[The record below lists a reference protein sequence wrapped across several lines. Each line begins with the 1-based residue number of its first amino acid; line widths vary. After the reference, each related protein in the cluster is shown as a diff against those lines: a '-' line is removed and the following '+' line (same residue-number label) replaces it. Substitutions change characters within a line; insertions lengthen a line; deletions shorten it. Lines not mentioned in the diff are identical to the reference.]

1 MADEPKPATAFDVSD
16 ERLAVELLRI
26 VQREVK
32 TGFEMVLL
40 KIEQFAQKLE
50 GHDDRI
56 SDLERSHLDHA
67 RRIAALEQSATRR
80 RVAVGKK

>member
-1 MADEPKPATAFDVSD
+1 MSDEPKHVTAFDVSD

-40 KIEQFAQKLE
+40 KIEQFAKRLE

-67 RRIAALEQSATRR
+67 RRIAALETATKR
-80 RVAVGKK
+80 RVSAGKK